1 MGQFCSRVR
10 ESAGRLLFK
19 PAEEHRILIQGLDA
33 AGKTTILY
41 KLKLGEVV
49 TTIPT
54 IGFNVE
60 HLKHKNINITAWDVG
75 GRCRMRPLWRHYY
88 QNTSALVFVV
98 DSNDRDRLQYA
109 VDELERMTRED
120 ELAGL
125 PVAIVLN
132 KQDLPNAMSE
142 DELWDALAGSSL
154 LRDSARPVA
163 VIPAC
168 ATLGDGLHEM
178 LDWVAEA
185 VKTGA
190 MPARGAAATAAQRA
204 RVMRRTTTKRPK
216 SAMKTAGQTAV
227 ATAAK
232 ELAQFAN
239 AEDDVV
245 AATVAKAAST
255 KYAVPPPRGLPGPA
269 AQA

>member
-1 MGQFCSRVR
+1 MRG
-10 ESAGRLLFK
+10 
-19 PAEEHRILIQGLDA
+19 A
-33 AGKTTILY
+33 A
-41 KLKLGEVV
+41 
-49 TTIPT
+49 
-54 IGFNVE
+54 
-60 HLKHKNINITAWDVG
+60 
-75 GRCRMRPLWRHYY
+75 
-88 QNTSALVFVV
+88 
-98 DSNDRDRLQYA
+98 
-109 VDELERMTRED
+109 ED

-154 LRDSARPVA
+154 LRDPARPVA

-168 ATLGDGLHEM
+168 ATLGDGLHQM

-190 MPARGAAATAAQRA
+190 MPARGAAAAAAQRA

-216 SAMKTAGQTAV
+216 SAMKTAAGQTAV